1 MSGIRP
7 RVRSLDLGSYGSAR
21 DFFEAVYD
29 AAAER
34 EKILRALAKMEAK
47 EGVRAQGY
55 EATGRSGGTSDA
67 MSATDRRMEKEAVCG
82 PLLEE
87 DDAMVTFA
95 ESVIWG
101 NSGGD
106 MRGGVL
112 HVMGF
117 EAARVMERHYV
128 HRLPWPACAREM
140 ECSES
145 QVRRIADGALE
156 AIDSMGWARIVPGV
170 GDAT

>member
-7 RVRSLDLGSYGSAR
+7 RVRSLDLRSYARAR

-29 AAAER
+29 AAGER
-34 EKILRALAKMEAK
+34 EDILRDLAEMEAR

-55 EATGRSGGTSDA
+55 EAAGRSGGALDA
-67 MSATDRRMEKEAVCG
+67 MAATDRRMEREAVYA
-82 PLLEE
+82 PLLDE

-101 NSGGD
+101 NRGGD

-140 ECSES
+140 GCSES
-145 QVRRIADGALE
+145 QARRLADGALE
-156 AIDSMGWARIVPGV
+156 AIDSMGWSRLVPGV
-170 GDAT
+170 GTAT